1 MSNSECLARGCIPR
15 PSVELTQ
22 LYAPYNITTRR
33 RIYYLV
39 GQVLII
45 DNKQLH
51 SYTTLVTLRALLR
64 RYKTIES
71 CHLLLN
77 LPYPP
82 HLLLTSGDLYP

>member
-1 MSNSECLARGCIPR
+1 MSSSEYLARGYIPR

-45 DNKQLH
+45 DNKQLRSH
-51 SYTTLVTLRALLR
+51 TTLVALRALLR
-64 RYKTIES
+64 RHRTVKSY
-71 CHLLLN
+71 HLPLD
-77 LPYPP
+77 LPCPLY
-82 HLLLTSGDLYP
+82 LLLTSGDLYP